1 VNEREH
7 GLGGVESV
15 CPTDDQFRLVVQRL
29 RSGVAQLQA
38 TGGEDPLAVFA
49 DRSAE
54 PDEGGEPA
62 AGETGEQPIDQF
74 ADRLDGEALWRSS
87 L

>member
-1 VNEREH
+1 MNEREH

-38 TGGEDPLAVFA
+38 TGGEYALTVFA
-49 DRSAE
+49 DRAAQA
-54 PDEGGEPA
+54 DERGEPA

-74 ADRLDGEALWRSS
+74 GDRLDGEALWRSS